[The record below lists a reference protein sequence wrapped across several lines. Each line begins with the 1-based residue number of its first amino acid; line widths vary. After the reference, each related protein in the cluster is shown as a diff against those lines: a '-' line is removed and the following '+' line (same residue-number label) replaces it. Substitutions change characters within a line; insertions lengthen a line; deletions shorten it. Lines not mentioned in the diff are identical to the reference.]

1 MKKVLFIVAAM
12 ILCVSCGKEDLGGS
26 PDSLF
31 GILLNG
37 SEYEVTE
44 ANVPDWQGLGVYCL
58 LTNGDLQ
65 QLSVMDGGVIVKDAD
80 AELYSEGS
88 LAGKFVFDAQASLY
102 TLNYTPEPGNEYVLK
117 LSHNGKTVEAKA
129 VMPQRIER
137 KFVCNPLLVPMVYRE
152 SIFLDKESG
161 YDSKE
166 INEEEFFY
174 LLFDRYPSYTFMSYA
189 EKGTA
194 YTYFLKGGKIV
205 DRLFT
210 THTNTHNFN
219 KADSDFT
226 FEYLAVLSPDKVEG
240 QEHRAVTDASFW
252 KKTNYD
258 YLRNF
263 ARIELDDQIIN
274 PYHLASYAENL
285 QSSPELFKEE
295 IDYVLEIIDKNPQYG
310 CVDKK
315 CEFLGP
321 DFFVMPYTGKN
332 MVTGLSVSE
341 KHLKVNKEADRQVVM
356 SVSNELDLYL
366 MNCMDFDFDD
376 LADIKSNFT
385 NITGG
390 YGVFGAAHVEEYDFS
405 TYYEE
410 LRDAYFNI
418 IGSLE
423 KMPPIGYANYEYGK
437 YW

>member
-1 MKKVLFIVAAM
+1 MKRVLFIVAAM

-174 LLFDRYPSYTFMSYA
+174 LLFDRYPSYT
-189 EKGTA
+189 
-194 YTYFLKGGKIV
+194 
-205 DRLFT
+205 
-210 THTNTHNFN
+210 
-219 KADSDFT
+219 
-226 FEYLAVLSPDKVEG
+226 
-240 QEHRAVTDASFW
+240 
-252 KKTNYD
+252 
-258 YLRNF
+258 
-263 ARIELDDQIIN
+263 
-274 PYHLASYAENL
+274 
-285 QSSPELFKEE
+285 
-295 IDYVLEIIDKNPQYG
+295 
-310 CVDKK
+310 
-315 CEFLGP
+315 
-321 DFFVMPYTGKN
+321 
-332 MVTGLSVSE
+332 
-341 KHLKVNKEADRQVVM
+341 
-356 SVSNELDLYL
+356 LYER
-366 MNCMDFDFDD
+366 C
-376 LADIKSNFT
+376 
-385 NITGG
+385 
-390 YGVFGAAHVEEYDFS
+390 
-405 TYYEE
+405 
-410 LRDAYFNI
+410 
-418 IGSLE
+418 
-423 KMPPIGYANYEYGK
+423 
-437 YW
+437 